1 MMPTRPGWRCSTWT
15 LVSTSLQRRKRPHT
29 TPPTPILLVII
40 FGDISKPYHNGISH
54 IFGPPEAAHPSKRV
68 FFSKHGKIHWGFQTA
83 SQQLP
88 FATNAHDQNVRQE
101 LTLSQGSTR
110 IDALWNLHTDHA
122 VGVEDCKLGL
132 QFETKLPNEIVGLAS
147 LAAILDIEALRM
159 VKSSLCQPLENGV
172 VRGRVILLLPMLHS
186 TAALRRETPHLKNG
200 QNTKPGTQSTQMSF
214 NGSYII

>member
-15 LVSTSLQRRKRPHT
+15 LVSTSLQRRKRPHM
-29 TPPTPILLVII
+29 TPPTPILTVII
-40 FGDISKPYHNGISH
+40 FGDISKPCHNGISH
-54 IFGPPEAAHPSKRV
+54 ISALVHQKLHTPAREL
-68 FFSKHGKIHWGFQTA
+68 FFSKHGKTHWGFQTA

-88 FATNAHDQNVRQE
+88 FATNAHDQNVRQK

-110 IDALWNLHTDHA
+110 IDALWNLA

-132 QFETKLPNEIVGLAS
+132 LFETKLPNEIVGLAS

-172 VRGRVILLLPMLHS
+172 VRGRVILLLPMVRS

-200 QNTKPGTQSTQMSF
+200 QHPKPGTQSTQMSF